1 MDENEKQLVEKRKKG
16 FGLLVKILSVVI
28 IPIVLLVVFSILSI
42 RAVGNDTSRKLVQ
55 HELNAVVYSVET
67 ALELLSPGNFA
78 YVNGELY
85 KGDYNISANQGF
97 MDTIHDNTDIDVTLF
112 WSDIRVATTIRDEA
126 GNRIIGTTA
135 SKEVYNDVMSGKAVF
150 VEDIK
155 INGEKYYGYYE
166 PLYSGNGS
174 IGGMIF
180 VGMKSVVADEVYIK
194 SVTTNTIFM
203 TVMAIICCG
212 LVAVVVL
219 SLVKAI
225 AVVVTNLDKV
235 AEGKLDTK
243 VAAKLTQ
250 RSDEVGNIAR
260 AINSLIVGFAT
271 IVVNIHK
278 STEELN
284 SSADK
289 FKKNFDTISTSINN
303 IDVAVEEIA
312 NGATNQANDTQKVSE
327 QIEQMGRA
335 IDETSKNVGQLADSA
350 NNMKKQNENV
360 NRTLDELIQ
369 ISAITKK
376 SVDEVQEQTN
386 VTNQSALDIRS
397 ATDIISDIASQ
408 TNLLSLNASI
418 EAARA
423 GEHGRGFAV
432 VADEIRMLAD
442 QSNESAEKIKT
453 IVDLLIMN
461 SNTSVETMNSV
472 ADEIR
477 KQNEKLDATKNV
489 FGILRSEVDNVTV
502 AIDNISNEIDN
513 IDEFKNGVMEGVE
526 SLAAIA
532 QENAAGTEET
542 SAAMV
547 ELSQIVNDCNNDTNN
562 LVKLAK
568 ELDENTR
575 KFKL

>member
-1 MDENEKQLVEKRKKG
+1 MDENGKQIVEKKKKG
-16 FGLLVKILSVVI
+16 LGLLAKILGVVVI
-28 IPIVLLVVFSILSI
+28 PIILLVVFSILAI
-42 RAVGNDTSRKLVQ
+42 RAVGNDTARKLVR

-67 ALELLSPGNFA
+67 SLELLSSGNFA

-85 KGDYNISANQGF
+85 KGDFNISANEDF
-97 MDTIHDNTDIDVTLF
+97 MDTIRENTDIDVTLF
-112 WSDIRVATTIRDEA
+112 WDDIRVATTIRDVG
-126 GNRIIGTTA
+126 GNRILGTTA
-135 SKEVYNDVMSGKAVF
+135 DKQVHEDVFAGKTVF

-180 VGMKSVVADEVYIK
+180 VGMKSAVAQEVYINSIK
-194 SVTTNTIFM
+194 TNTIFM
-203 TVMAIICCG
+203 IILALICCG
-212 LVAVVVL
+212 LVASVVL
-219 SLVKAI
+219 FIVKAI
-225 AVVVTNLDKV
+225 GIVVMNLDKV

-243 VAAKLTQ
+243 VAGKLTQ
-250 RSDEVGNIAR
+250 RSDEIGNIAR

-278 STEELN
+278 STAELN
-284 SSADK
+284 SSSEK
-289 FKKNFDTISTSINN
+289 FKNNFDTISTSINN

-335 IDETSKNVGQLADSA
+335 IDETSKNVGHLADSA
-350 NNMKKQNENV
+350 NNMKAQNENV
-360 NRTLDELIQ
+360 NRTLDELIE

-386 VTNQSALDIRS
+386 ITNQSALDIRS
-397 ATDIISDIASQ
+397 ATEIISDIASQ

-453 IVDLLIMN
+453 IVDLLIKN

-472 ADEIR
+472 ADEIH

-489 FGILRSEVDNVTV
+489 FGILRTEVDNVTV

-547 ELSQIVNDCNNDTNN
+547 ELSQIVNDCNNDTDN

-568 ELDENTR
+568 ELNENTR

>member
-1 MDENEKQLVEKRKKG
+1 MDENGKQIVEKKKKG
-16 FGLLVKILSVVI
+16 LGLLAKILGVVVI
-28 IPIVLLVVFSILSI
+28 PIILLVVFSILAI
-42 RAVGNDTSRKLVQ
+42 RAVGNDTARKLVR

-67 ALELLSPGNFA
+67 SLELLSSGNFA

-85 KGDYNISANQGF
+85 KGDFNISANEDF
-97 MDTIHDNTDIDVTLF
+97 MDTIRENTDIDVTLF
-112 WSDIRVATTIRDEA
+112 WSDIRVATTIRDA
-126 GNRIIGTTA
+126 GGNRILGTTA
-135 SKEVYNDVMSGKAVF
+135 DKQVHEDVFAGKTVF

-180 VGMKSVVADEVYIK
+180 VGMKSAVAQEVYINSIK
-194 SVTTNTIFM
+194 TNTIFM
-203 TVMAIICCG
+203 IILALICCG
-212 LVAVVVL
+212 LVASVVL
-219 SLVKAI
+219 FIVKAI
-225 AVVVTNLDKV
+225 GIVVMNLDKV

-243 VAAKLTQ
+243 VAGKLTQ
-250 RSDEVGNIAR
+250 RSDEIGNIAR

-278 STEELN
+278 STAELN
-284 SSADK
+284 SSSEK
-289 FKKNFDTISTSINN
+289 FKNNFDTISTSINN

-335 IDETSKNVGQLADSA
+335 IDETSKNVGHLADSA
-350 NNMKKQNENV
+350 NNMKTQNENV
-360 NRTLDELIQ
+360 NKTLDELIE

-386 VTNQSALDIRS
+386 ITNQSALDIRS
-397 ATDIISDIASQ
+397 ATEIISDIASQ

-453 IVDLLIMN
+453 IVDLLIKN
-461 SNTSVETMNSV
+461 SNTSVETMNNV
-472 ADEIR
+472 ADEIH
-477 KQNEKLDATKNV
+477 KQNEKLDATKSV
-489 FGILRSEVDNVTV
+489 FGILRTEVDNVTV

-547 ELSQIVNDCNNDTNN
+547 ELSQIVNDCNRDTDN

>member
-1 MDENEKQLVEKRKKG
+1 MDENGKQLVEKKKKG
-16 FGLLVKILSVVI
+16 FGLLTKILGVVVI
-28 IPIVLLVVFSILSI
+28 PIILLVVFSILSI
-42 RAVGNDTSRKLVQ
+42 IAVGNDTARKLVK

-67 ALELLSPGNFA
+67 SLQLLNSGNYA

-85 KGDYNISANQGF
+85 KGDYNISANEGF
-97 MDTIHDNTDIDVTLF
+97 MDTIRENTDIDVTLF
-112 WSDIRVATTIRDEA
+112 WDDIRVATTIKDEA
-126 GNRIIGTTA
+126 GNRILGTTA
-135 SKEVYNDVMSGKAVF
+135 DKHVYEDVFAGKTVF

-180 VGMKSVVADEVYIK
+180 VGMKSAVAQEVYINSIK
-194 SVTTNTIFM
+194 SNTIFM
-203 TVMAIICCG
+203 TILAIVCCG
-212 LVAVVVL
+212 LVAAVVL
-219 SLVKAI
+219 FIVKAI
-225 AVVVTNLDKV
+225 GIVVMNLDKV

-243 VAAKLTQ
+243 VAGKLTQ
-250 RSDEVGNIAR
+250 RSDEIGNIAR

-278 STEELN
+278 STAELN
-284 SSADK
+284 SSSEK
-289 FKKNFDTISTSINN
+289 FKNNLDTISTSINN

-350 NNMKKQNENV
+350 NNMKIQNENV
-360 NRTLDELIQ
+360 NKTLDELIE

-386 VTNQSALDIRS
+386 ITNQSALDIRS
-397 ATDIISDIASQ
+397 ATEIISDIASQ

-453 IVDLLIMN
+453 IVDLLIKN

-472 ADEIR
+472 ADEIH

-489 FGILRSEVDNVTV
+489 FGILRNEVDNVTV

-547 ELSQIVNDCNNDTNN
+547 ELSQIVNDCNKDTDN

>member
-1 MDENEKQLVEKRKKG
+1 MDENEKQILEKKKKS
-16 FGLLVKILSVVI
+16 FGILAKILCSVI
-28 IPIVLLVVFSILSI
+28 IPIVLLVVFSILAI
-42 RAVGNDTSRKLVQ
+42 RAVGNDTANKLVR
-55 HELNAVVYSVET
+55 HELNAVIYSVET
-67 ALELLSPGNFA
+67 SLELLSSGNFTYA
-78 YVNGELY
+78 NEQLY
-85 KGDYNISANQGF
+85 KGDFNISANEDF
-97 MDTIHDNTDIDVTLF
+97 MDTINENTDIDVTLF
-112 WSDIRVATTIRDEA
+112 WGDLRVATTIRDA
-126 GNRIIGTTA
+126 SGNRILGTKA
-135 SKEVYNDVMSGKAVF
+135 SKDIYDDVMAGKSVF
-150 VEDIK
+150 VK
-155 INGEKYYGYYE
+155 NVRINGLKYYGYYE
-166 PLYSGNGS
+166 PLYIGNGS

-180 VGMKSVVADEVYIK
+180 VGMKASVVQDEFNR
-194 SVTTNTIFM
+194 SVTSNIIFM
-203 TVMAIICCG
+203 AILALVCCG

-219 SLVKAI
+219 SIVKAI

-235 AEGKLDTK
+235 AEGKLDIK
-243 VAAKLTQ
+243 VADKLVQ
-250 RSDEVGNIAR
+250 RKDEIGNIAR

-278 STEELN
+278 STAELK
-284 SSADK
+284 SSSDK
-289 FKKNFDTISTSINN
+289 FKSNFDTISTSINN

-312 NGATNQANDTQKVSE
+312 NGATNQANDTQKVSS

-335 IDETSKNVGQLADSA
+335 IDETSRNVGQLAESA
-350 NNMKKQNENV
+350 NNMKEQNENV
-360 NRTLDELIQ
+360 NKNLDELIA

-386 VTNQSALDIRS
+386 ITNRSALDIRS

-442 QSNESAEKIKT
+442 QSNESAEKIKN
-453 IVDLLIMN
+453 IVDMLINN
-461 SNTSVETMNSV
+461 SNTSVETMNNV

-489 FGILRSEVDNVTV
+489 FGILRTEVDNVTI
-502 AIDNISNEIDN
+502 AIDNISSEISN
-513 IDEFKNGVMEGVE
+513 IDDFKNGVMEGVE

-532 QENAAGTEET
+532 EENAAGTEET

-547 ELSQIVNDCNNDTNN
+547 ELNQIVNDCNKDTDK
-562 LVKLAK
+562 LVKLAR